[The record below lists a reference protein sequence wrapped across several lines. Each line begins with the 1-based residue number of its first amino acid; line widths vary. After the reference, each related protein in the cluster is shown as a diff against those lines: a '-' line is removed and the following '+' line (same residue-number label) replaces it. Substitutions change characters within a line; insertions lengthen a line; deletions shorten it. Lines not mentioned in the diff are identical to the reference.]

1 MNICINNW
9 YGRLGNNI
17 IQVKHALLLAIYYN
31 FNVILPNHPYFN
43 TEYIIINPKIN
54 KNNSIVKDNKT
65 EFFCLIDEKIMS
77 YYKTIFKLNLDA
89 TYNILKKNIYYK
101 RCSSIAYK

>member
-17 IQVKHALLLAIYYN
+17 IKVKHALLAIYYN

-43 TEYIIINPKIN
+43 REYIIINPK
-54 KNNSIVKDNKT
+54 
-65 EFFCLIDEKIMS
+65 
-77 YYKTIFKLNLDA
+77 
-89 TYNILKKNIYYK
+89 
-101 RCSSIAYK
+101 